1 VVLAQGMGTGLAA
14 VIPALLPEGDV
25 TVVHTAL
32 RTASI
37 AEGGPY
43 AMQFHP
49 QRRDERVFF
58 LIDNGSC
65 LTSTGFFKMAKCM
78 EQVSLNA
85 ARRESER
92 FCYLLS

>member
-1 VVLAQGMGTGLAA
+1 MRTGVAA
-14 VIPALLPEGDV
+14 VTPALLPEGDV

-32 RTASI
+32 RIASI
-37 AEGGPY
+37 AGDGPSVE
-43 AMQFHP
+43 QFHLR
-49 QRRDERVFF
+49 RRDERVFF

-85 ARRESER
+85 ARREPER
-92 FCYLLS
+92 FCYLFS